1 MTEVPHPPSLSTR
14 WLARQSGF
22 AYAPQDSAE
31 LRQSRRRAA
40 LLIVLLVLLA
50 VAGVIACVGAVA
62 QWEQEYIELSGRFGT
77 TSTYRPVV
85 VLAGGLALLIA
96 AGFGV
101 GGARAVARPRKP
113 AVELAPDVVRS
124 NWHGT
129 VEVPWSDVVG
139 VQMINGPH
147 LRLAQPASTYRVAGR
162 PRREDNGTLLRLYA
176 PANDVLPLVEW
187 LRAHPEVRA
196 TALVQGT
203 GLLPAERGGTG
214 S

>member
-1 MTEVPHPPSLSTR
+1 MTEVPHPPPLSSR
-14 WLARQSGF
+14 WRARQSGF
-22 AYAPQDSAE
+22 AYAPQDSAD

-50 VAGVIACVGAVA
+50 VAGVIACVSAVA
-62 QWEQEYIELSGRFGT
+62 QWGQEYIELSDRFGAT
-77 TSTYRPVV
+77 AAYRPAV
-85 VLAGGLALLIA
+85 VLAGGLVLLLA

-101 GGARAVARPRKP
+101 VGARAVARPRKP
-113 AVELAPDVVRS
+113 AVELTPDVVRS
-124 NWHGT
+124 NWLGT

-139 VQMINGPH
+139 VQVTNGPH
-147 LRLAQPASTYRVAGR
+147 LRLARQMGAYRVAGK
-162 PRREDNGTLLRLYA
+162 PRREDNEPLLRLYA

-196 TALVQGT
+196 TALVPGT
-203 GLLPAERGGTG
+203 GLLPAEHGGTG